1 VDNLFFNFFSKYLQI
16 SKLIVYSYQQTGQNM
31 NNYLFLSQLDFS
43 LLSKSSGFNSLVDR
57 VEVSTLEAHEGRS
70 IHQVFF
76 VEGAGL
82 QTIAEILIHV
92 YDNKEYFNSL

>member
-1 VDNLFFNFFSKYLQI
+1 MQI

>member
-1 VDNLFFNFFSKYLQI
+1 VDNLFFIFFSKYLQI

-31 NNYLFLSQLDFS
+31 HNYLFLSGSEFS
-43 LLSKSSGFNSLVDR
+43 LLSKSNAFNSLVDR

-92 YDNKEYFNSL
+92 YDNKDYFESL